1 MSKKRRDRV
10 YAGRGKWYKVKVRR
24 LVGKRRAAGAAVG
37 GALAPLG
44 SPPERLAL
52 LNYSGAGFCRACFFL
67 TAARKPGRGA
77 GAFAAA
83 QGYIIICAYKFV
95 MTFCIFKKIC

>member
-1 MSKKRRDRV
+1 MVQGES
-10 YAGRGKWYKVKVRR
+10 AEACGKTT
-24 LVGKRRAAGAAVG
+24 GGGALRFARPFG

-52 LNYSGAGFCRACFFL
+52 SNYSGAEFCRACFFL